1 MAANP
6 AAAAFRARPNPSPAS
21 FASQP
26 YFGIHAFFLLAP
38 DGARTPVRY
47 RLAPAQ
53 GSHVLSDAELAGKG
67 PSYLFDELR
76 THGRMSFALQAQV
89 GAPEDPTDDSTKV
102 WPEER
107 EVVELGRVE
116 FDEVLG
122 EEEDGEV
129 AKRVIFDP
137 VPRVEG
143 VEASADPL
151 IEVRAAVYLISG
163 RIRREAEMGGCPV
176 MKN

>member
-1 MAANP
+1 
-6 AAAAFRARPNPSPAS
+6 
-21 FASQP
+21 
-26 YFGIHAFFLLAP
+26 
-38 DGARTPVRY
+38 
-47 RLAPAQ
+47 
-53 GSHVLSDAELAGKG
+53 
-67 PSYLFDELR
+67 
-76 THGRMSFALQAQV
+76 MSFALQAQV
-89 GAPEDPTDDSTKV
+89 GAPEDPTDDSTQQ